1 MSVSRSHFQIS
12 CFGVFGPLK
21 SVRRPQDVI
30 YFLKAMTNSFHTIS
44 KVYFA
49 KCTRLTHLLC
59 FASLFVIH
67 WHVNMYIE
75 QSPNLHSW
83 LYNFFN
89 SPEYFRLFFF
99 WWGGGWVKRLM
110 VAAYMVRGTKEK
122 NGWLHYGRMCS
133 CTAPI
138 DHCPHHLHRQPHPQ
152 HRHQHHQRIDF
163 TKDHWLH
170 DHWRA
175 IRESTW
181 LQTTLLAN
189 KEKHLGPFPLWSFA
203 FK

>member
-99 WWGGGWVKRLM
+99 GGGGLSKETDGCSLHGTWYEGKEWM
-110 VAAYMVRGTKEK
+110 AALRQDV
-122 NGWLHYGRMCS
+122 L
-133 CTAPI
+133 
-138 DHCPHHLHRQPHPQ
+138 LHRT
-152 HRHQHHQRIDF
+152 HRSLS
-163 TKDHWLH
+163 TSSSSSTPPATSSSTPSKDWLY
-170 DHWRA
+170 
-175 IRESTW
+175 
-181 LQTTLLAN
+181 
-189 KEKHLGPFPLWSFA
+189 
-203 FK
+203 